1 MLLAYLPILIWIVFC
16 AGLALAI
23 LFLSHLLGRKR
34 PTREKL
40 SPYECGITPV
50 GDARGRF
57 PIKFYIIAV
66 IFLVFDIEAAFLYPW
81 AVVYKRLAF
90 AGLIEMA
97 LFMAV
102 LLVGYL
108 YLWKKRVFD
117 WED

>member
-1 MLLAYLPILIWIVFC
+1 MAYLPILIWVVFC

-66 IFLVFDIEAAFLYPW
+66 AFLVFDIEAAFLFPW

-90 AGLIEMA
+90 AGLIEMGVFA
-97 LFMAV
+97 AV

-108 YLWKKRVFD
+108 YLWKKGVLD

>member
-1 MLLAYLPILIWIVFC
+1 MLLAYLPILIWILLC

-23 LFLSHLLGRKR
+23 VFLSHLLGRKR
-34 PTREKL
+34 PTGDKL

-50 GDARGRF
+50 GDARGRV
-57 PIKFYIIAV
+57 PLKFFIIAV
-66 IFLVFDIEAAFLYPW
+66 VFLVFDIEAAFLFPW

-90 AGLIEMA
+90 AGLAEMG

>member
-1 MLLAYLPILIWIVFC
+1 VLLAYLPIFIWVLLC

-23 LFLSHLLGRKR
+23 LFLSHVLGRKR
-34 PTREKL
+34 PTPEKL

-57 PIKFYIIAV
+57 PLRFYIIAV
-66 IFLVFDIEAAFLYPW
+66 VFLVFDIEAAFLFPW
-81 AVVYKRLAF
+81 AVVYKRLAL
-90 AGLIEMA
+90 AGLVEMG

-108 YLWKKRVFD
+108 YLWKKGVFD